1 MLVLP
6 LTLLCLTLS
15 VCDYAGSTSAGRYLP
30 MDIRGMGGEY
40 RDGPLVAE
48 KDSNWDMMD
57 AVKVIF
63 L

>member
-1 MLVLP
+1 MLVAP

-15 VCDYAGSTSAGRYLP
+15 VCDYAGSSYAGRNLP

-48 KDSNWDMMD
+48 NWDMMD
-57 AVKVIF
+57 VVKVIF

>member
-1 MLVLP
+1 
-6 LTLLCLTLS
+6 
-15 VCDYAGSTSAGRYLP
+15 

-40 RDGPLVAE
+40 RDGPLVTE
-48 KDSNWDMMD
+48 KDYNWDMMD

>member
-1 MLVLP
+1 MLVAP

-15 VCDYAGSTSAGRYLP
+15 VCDYAGSTCAGRYLP

>member
-1 MLVLP
+1 
-6 LTLLCLTLS
+6 
-15 VCDYAGSTSAGRYLP
+15 